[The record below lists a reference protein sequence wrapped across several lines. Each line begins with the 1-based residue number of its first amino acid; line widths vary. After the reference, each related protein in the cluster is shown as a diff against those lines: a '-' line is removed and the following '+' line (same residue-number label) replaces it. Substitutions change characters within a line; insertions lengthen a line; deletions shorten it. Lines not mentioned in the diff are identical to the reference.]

1 MSLLQLGFKA
11 RTGRI
16 SLCLILTAALAV
28 GIFWFV
34 PGTTA
39 VKAMAIGQV
48 TSEKSK
54 ITAEEILARFPKE
67 KHEEFMRRA
76 IANSR
81 NLLKSFELWSGIAAH
96 EPIW

>member
-1 MSLLQLGFKA
+1 MVQSARSSKA
-11 RTGRI
+11 Q
-16 SLCLILTAALAV
+16 AAAQDQPQAQ
-28 GIFWFV
+28 I
-34 PGTTA
+34 
-39 VKAMAIGQV
+39 
-48 TSEKSK
+48 TSEKLNIS
-54 ITAEEILARFPKE
+54 AEQIYVRFPKE